1 MAFGDTMS
9 DTGEPTTL
17 LGTNKSIYLV
27 STMKLNAARMGE
39 HRKERGVDGT
49 ERQSFQLDP
58 KR

>member
-1 MAFGDTMS
+1 MS

-49 ERQSFQLDP
+49 ERQIFQLDP